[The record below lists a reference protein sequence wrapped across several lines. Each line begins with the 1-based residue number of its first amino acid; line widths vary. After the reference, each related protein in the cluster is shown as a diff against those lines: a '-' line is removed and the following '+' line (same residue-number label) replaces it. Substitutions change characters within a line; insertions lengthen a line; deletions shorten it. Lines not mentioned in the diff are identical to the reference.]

1 MRRSKR
7 WLLTVLMRF
16 SGRSTIGR
24 WCARLAGML
33 VGPYKA
39 RRVLATLTPKPYV
52 SPGAQIVCRD
62 LRLGPHAFVDDV
74 VIYDRGDG
82 GCLVLGDGAHLYAG
96 TIIELGQGGRV
107 EIGAGSHIQPNCQ
120 FTAYLG
126 SIRIGAGVQIAPA
139 CAFYPYQHSFA
150 AGRPITQQPLRSA
163 GDIIIGDDAWLG
175 YGVIV
180 LDGVTIGPG
189 AVVGAGAVV
198 TCDVPPGAVVAGVPA
213 RQISMRPTADETD

>member
-1 MRRSKR
+1 MQLSDRP
-7 WLLTVLMRF
+7 LV
-16 SGRSTIGR
+16 GR
-24 WCARLAGML
+24 WSMRLAGVL

-39 RRVLATLTPKPYV
+39 RRVLATLTPKPFV

-74 VIYDRGDG
+74 VIFDRGDG
-82 GCLVLGDGAHLYAG
+82 GRLVLGDGAHLYSG
-96 TIIELGQGGRV
+96 TIIELGQGGSV
-107 EIGAGSHIQPNCQ
+107 EIGASSHIQPNCQ
-120 FTAYLG
+120 FTAYVG
-126 SIRIGAGVQIAPA
+126 SIRIGARVQIAPA

-150 AGRPITQQPLRSA
+150 AGRPIVQQPLCSA
-163 GDIIIGDDAWLG
+163 GDIVIGDDAWLG

-198 TCDVPPGAVVAGVPA
+198 TRDVPPGAVVAGVPA
-213 RQISMRPTADETD
+213 RQIGDRNSAFEPG

>member
-1 MRRSKR
+1 MRHSKLR
-7 WLLTVLMRF
+7 LLGALMQLSDRPL
-16 SGRSTIGR
+16 IGR
-24 WCARLAGML
+24 WSVRLASAL

-39 RRVLATLTPKPYV
+39 RRVLATLTQKPYV

-62 LRLGPHAFVDDV
+62 LRLGAHAFVDDV

-82 GCLVLGDGAHLYAG
+82 GGLALGDGAHLYAG

-126 SIRIGAGVQIAPA
+126 SIRIGARVQIAPA
-139 CAFYPYQHSFA
+139 CGFYPYQHGFA
-150 AGRPITQQPLRSA
+150 TGRPITQQPLRSA
-163 GDIIIGDDAWLG
+163 GDIIIGDDVWLG

-198 TCDVPPGAVVAGVPA
+198 THDVPPRAVVAGVPA
-213 RQISMRPTADETD
+213 RQISTCPAADVLD

>member
-1 MRRSKR
+1 MKRSKQR
-7 WLLTVLMRF
+7 LLVALMQL
-16 SGRSTIGR
+16 SDCPWIG
-24 WCARLAGML
+24 WWSVRLATML

-52 SPGAQIVCRD
+52 SPGARIVCRD
-62 LRLGPHAFVDDV
+62 QQLGPHAFVDDV

-82 GCLVLGDGAHLYAG
+82 GGLVLGDGAHLYAG
-96 TIIELGQGGRV
+96 TIIELGQGGSV

-120 FTAYLG
+120 FTAYMG
-126 SIRIGAGVQIAPA
+126 SIRIGARVQIAPA

-180 LDGVTIGPG
+180 LDGVTIGSG
-189 AVVGAGAVV
+189 AVVGAGSVV

-213 RQISMRPTADETD
+213 RLISMRPTADETD

>member
-1 MRRSKR
+1 MRRSKQR
-7 WLLTVLMRF
+7 LLAALMQLSDRPL
-16 SGRSTIGR
+16 IGR
-24 WCARLAGML
+24 WSVRLASAL

-52 SPGAQIVCRD
+52 SPGAQIICRD
-62 LRLGPHAFVDDV
+62 LRLGAHAFVDAV

-82 GCLVLGDGAHLYAG
+82 GGLVLGDGAHLYAG
-96 TIIELGQGGRV
+96 TIIELGQGGSV
-107 EIGAGSHIQPNCQ
+107 EIGAGSHVQPNCQ

-126 SIRIGAGVQIAPA
+126 SIRIGARVQIAPT

-150 AGRPITQQPLRSA
+150 AGRPIAQQPLRSA
-163 GDIIIGDDAWLG
+163 GDIIVGDDAWLG

-198 TCDVPPGAVVAGVPA
+198 TCDVPPGAIVVGVPA
-213 RQISMRPTADETD
+213 RQISMRPTANETD